1 MDDLVKEVAELSRY
15 QEMALTWLAA
25 YGAQL
30 VLAVLI
36 IVIGLWVGRRVRS
49 LARATLAH
57 RKVDPLLVEFLGN
70 LVYWAIA
77 VAVLLAAIS
86 RVGVDTTSFL
96 AVVGSLG
103 LAVGLA
109 MKDNLSNVS
118 SGVMLILLRPFTLG
132 DYIEVAGVQ
141 GTVKAITLTA
151 TVLATA
157 DNQRILVPNTK
168 VTGEIIRNVTANDT
182 RRIDLTIGIG
192 YGDDVARAKA
202 VVAEVLAGDA
212 RVLVDPA
219 PQIAVAELADSSVN
233 LVVRPWV
240 RTVDYW
246 PARFDLTEKLKL
258 ALDAAGISIPFPQRE
273 VHVVSH
279 NN

>member
-1 MDDLVKEVAELSRY
+1 MNDLIPVEDLGRY
-15 QEMALTWLAA
+15 QDMALAWIAA

-30 VLAVLI
+30 VLALV
-36 IVIGLWVGRRVRS
+36 IVIVGLWVGRRVRS
-49 LARATLAH
+49 LARAALGH

-70 LVYWAIA
+70 LAYWAIA

-96 AVVGSLG
+96 AIVGSLG
-103 LAVGLA
+103 LAIGLA
-109 MKDNLSNVS
+109 MKDNLSNLS

-141 GTVKAITLTA
+141 GTVKAISLA
-151 TVLATA
+151 STVLATG
-157 DNQRILVPNTK
+157 DNQRIIVPNAK
-168 VTGEIIRNVTANDT
+168 ITGEIIRNATANDT
-182 RRIDLTIGIG
+182 RRIDLTVGIG
-192 YGDDVARAKA
+192 YGDDIARAKT
-202 VVAEVLAGDA
+202 VVAEVLAREP
-212 RVLVDPA
+212 RVLTDPA

-246 PARFDLTEKLKL
+246 GARFELTEQLKA
-258 ALDAAGISIPFPQRE
+258 ALDEAGISIPFPQRE
-273 VHVVSH
+273 VHVITRS
-279 NN
+279 

>member
-1 MDDLVKEVAELSRY
+1 MDDLAQGVAELGRY
-15 QEMALTWLAA
+15 QEMALTWIAA

-36 IVIGLWVGRRVRS
+36 ILIGLWVGRRVRS
-49 LARATLAH
+49 LARAALAH

-86 RVGVDTTSFL
+86 RIGVDTTSFL

-103 LAVGLA
+103 LAIGLA

-141 GTVKAITLTA
+141 GTVKSISLTA

-157 DNQRILVPNTK
+157 DNQRILVPNAK
-168 VTGEIIRNVTANDT
+168 VTGEIIRNATANDT
-182 RRIDLTIGIG
+182 RRIDLIVSIG
-192 YGDDVARAKA
+192 YGDDMARAKA
-202 VVAEVLAGDA
+202 VVAEVLAREP
-212 RVLVDPA
+212 RVLTDPA

-240 RTVDYW
+240 RTADYW
-246 PARFDLTEKLKL
+246 GTRFDLTEAIKA
-258 ALDAAGISIPFPQRE
+258 ALDEAGISIPFPQRE
-273 VHVVSH
+273 VHVITR
-279 NN
+279 N

>member
-1 MDDLVKEVAELSRY
+1 MDDLAQGVAELGRY
-15 QEMALTWLAA
+15 QEMALTWVAA

-36 IVIGLWVGRRVRS
+36 ILIGLWVGRRVRS
-49 LARATLAH
+49 LARAALAH

-86 RVGVDTTSFL
+86 RIGVDTTSFL

-103 LAVGLA
+103 LAIGLA

-141 GTVKAITLTA
+141 GTVKAISLTA

-157 DNQRILVPNTK
+157 DNQRILVPNAK
-168 VTGEIIRNVTANDT
+168 VTGEIIRNATANDT
-182 RRIDLTIGIG
+182 RRIDLTVSIG
-192 YGDDVARAKA
+192 YGDDMARAKA
-202 VVAEVLAGDA
+202 VVAEVLAREP
-212 RVLVDPA
+212 RVLTDPA

-240 RTVDYW
+240 RTADYW
-246 PARFDLTEKLKL
+246 GTRFDLTEAIKS
-258 ALDAAGISIPFPQRE
+258 ALDEAGISIPFPQRE
-273 VHVVSH
+273 VHVITH
-279 NN
+279 N

>member
-1 MDDLVKEVAELSRY
+1 MDDLAQGVAELGRY
-15 QEMALTWLAA
+15 QEMALTWVAA

-36 IVIGLWVGRRVRS
+36 IIIGLWVGRRVRS
-49 LARATLAH
+49 LARAALAH
-57 RKVDPLLVEFLGN
+57 RKVDPLLVDFLGN

-86 RVGVDTTSFL
+86 RIGVDTTSFL

-103 LAVGLA
+103 LAIGLA

-141 GTVKAITLTA
+141 GTVKAISLTA

-157 DNQRILVPNTK
+157 DNQRILVPNAK
-168 VTGEIIRNVTANDT
+168 VTGEIIRNATANDT
-182 RRIDLTIGIG
+182 RRIDLTVSIG
-192 YGDDVARAKA
+192 YGDDMARAKA
-202 VVAEVLAGDA
+202 VVAEVLAREP
-212 RVLVDPA
+212 RVLTDPA

-240 RTVDYW
+240 RTADYW
-246 PARFDLTEKLKL
+246 GARFDLTEAIKS
-258 ALDAAGISIPFPQRE
+258 ALDEAGISIPFPQRE
-273 VHVVSH
+273 VHVITH
-279 NN
+279 N

>member
-1 MDDLVKEVAELSRY
+1 MDDLMPVAELSRY
-15 QEMALTWLAA
+15 QEMAVTWLAA

-30 VLAVLI
+30 VLALLI
-36 IVIGLWVGRRVRS
+36 VVVGLWIGRRVRS
-49 LARATLAH
+49 LVRAALGH
-57 RKVDPLLVEFLGN
+57 RKVDPLLVQFLGN
-70 LVYWAIA
+70 LVYWALA
-77 VAVLLAAIS
+77 VAVFLAAVS
-86 RVGVDTTSFL
+86 RIGVDTTSFL

-103 LAVGLA
+103 LAIGLA

-141 GTVKAITLTA
+141 GTVQAISLTT
-151 TVLATA
+151 TVLVTP

-168 VTGEIIRNVTANDT
+168 ITGEIIRNVTANDT
-182 RRIDLTIGIG
+182 RRIDLVVGIG
-192 YGDDVARAKA
+192 YGDDAARAKA
-202 VVAEVLAGDA
+202 VVAEVLAA
-212 RVLVDPA
+212 EPRVLAEPA

-240 RTVDYW
+240 RTDEYW
-246 PARFDLTEKLKL
+246 PTRFDLTEKLKT

-273 VHVVSH
+273 VHVVSRD
-279 NN
+279 N

>member
-1 MDDLVKEVAELSRY
+1 
-15 QEMALTWLAA
+15 
-25 YGAQL
+25 
-30 VLAVLI
+30 
-36 IVIGLWVGRRVRS
+36 
-49 LARATLAH
+49 
-57 RKVDPLLVEFLGN
+57 
-70 LVYWAIA
+70 

-141 GTVKAITLTA
+141 GTVKAISLTA

-192 YGDDVARAKA
+192 YGDDVARA
-202 VVAEVLAGDA
+202 
-212 RVLVDPA
+212 
-219 PQIAVAELADSSVN
+219 
-233 LVVRPWV
+233 RPWSP
-240 RTVDYW
+240 RCWRATRACSSTLRRRSPW
-246 PARFDLTEKLKL
+246 PSWPIPASISWSGPGCARWTTGPR
-258 ALDAAGISIPFPQRE
+258 AST
-273 VHVVSH
+273 
-279 NN
+279 